1 MPGLNKNG
9 FDFYRDSKGFFWL
22 ATAGAIYRYDGNRLE
37 AIFENSSLS
46 SADVYQFVEQD
57 GFLWASSYQGLF
69 RINLDGYKVDQFS
82 HNKASAS
89 LASNNIRYLSKDAEG
104 QLWVSTI
111 KSLSLFRP
119 ELGNFKNYYLPEL
132 STGTEYQQAFRRAAS
147 DSKGNIW
154 AATYEQGLQVLIK
167 GQDTFKPISKLTYL
181 SSSQELLFEAGNILD
196 IISLSNG
203 NVGLALSD
211 RYIEFNSDLELVHN
225 IVPRSHHAQAD
236 SRPQLYRLLEDRSQ
250 RIWLSTF
257 SQVLLRID
265 KNREQIEYHYHQ
277 PQDKE
282 HSLRKEAPYRLSLD
296 QDGNIALTYVNNNY
310 QFWSVINDSIRK
322 IELPEKNIVDSSVEV
337 SKIKG
342 GSFVWL
348 GFRNSSHVYL
358 LDLRNNSI
366 RPYNTGMPIQSFTAI
381 NEHSIYIS
389 TRNQGAFLLDFA
401 NQASIKLSDLP
412 ISNMSYSSETGL
424 WFNTENEIYRHSNGK
439 SQNYQLRAVSTLL
452 GAHIYSDPKWGTWLS
467 TSDAIFYYNAVKDR
481 FEKLAVDSSN
491 IINGTRISIHQDA
504 LWIPGDGLLKLNLEK
519 KGDSV
524 KIASTQ
530 SFPELDKEII
540 YNVATAGNSIW
551 LNNATGERIYQISNS
566 GKISKRFDISRG
578 FPRKS
583 STQILATS
591 LSGKLLFSEA
601 GEIFSLDTAG
611 DLPSGDTHGS
621 RIVSYEILNNEQ
633 KTRANFNPDSDIQ
646 LAANE
651 QTLTVNFSNL
661 NSSSRS
667 VLSEEFR
674 LIGRSPRWVK
684 ASAHTAIFSGL
695 EPGRYTF
702 ELRSMWNKEDI
713 SRANILVAAPFWKSK
728 FAYAIYGLI
737 CLAILGLILYLR
749 WDKKRSERKSESQIR
764 LYAKAFESAAE
775 GFCVVDS
782 RSRILNSNA
791 SFKSLIGSDPHA
803 LARCR
808 STKVSDFEY
817 SQIWQELIENG
828 VSQGKSWCTDSEG
841 NDIPLSFT
849 GSAIEGYEFERPLYM
864 VVLSDISSQ
873 IKYEKELETM
883 SNYDSLT
890 GLANRNLFR
899 EKLKSAIN
907 NHHHITRNKFGILY
921 FDVDRFKTINDSLS
935 YQHGDKLLRELGSKL
950 SQTLRPQDALCRL
963 GSDEFVAIIEN
974 IQSNELLGEISDRLI
989 NTAEQAMILD
999 GKEIFVSLSIGIAI
1013 YPDDSRD
1020 SEDLIKK
1027 ADAARHAAKS
1037 KGGGR
1042 YNYFSAEMSSSLR
1055 TALKLESEIR
1065 QAVRNKEFKPH
1076 FQPKVCMQSGK
1087 MIGVEA
1093 LVRWYKPNAEII
1105 MPGVFI
1111 DAAEKTGAI
1120 VKIGLQVL
1128 HESCQLLEN
1137 WKQIG
1142 INDLNIAVNISAHQL
1157 AQENFIEAVENVFSQ
1172 YDCKA
1177 SAIEFEITE
1186 SILMAN
1192 KSDSVKKLSQLRAM
1206 GHQISVDD
1214 FGTGYSS
1221 LAYLTELPID
1231 TLKIDQSF
1239 VKNMLKD
1246 QKQLSVVK
1254 AIIELAKNLGLNVVA
1269 EGVETLEDHNKLQ
1282 QLNCHCG
1289 QGYWYAKPMSAEDL
1303 SNNKLFQQLLNS
1315 PNDELLSTIN

>member
-9 FDFYRDSKGFFWL
+9 FDFFKDSNGFYWL

-37 AIFENSSLS
+37 AIFENGLLAN
-46 SADVYQFVEQD
+46 ADIYQFVEQ
-57 GFLWASSYQGLF
+57 GGYLWASSYEGLF
-69 RINLDGYKVDQFS
+69 RINLDTYQVDQFS
-82 HNKASAS
+82 HSNASSS
-89 LASNNIRYLSKDAEG
+89 LASNNIRYLSKDAEN

-119 ELGNFKNYYLPEL
+119 GLGNFKNYYLPEL
-132 STGTEYQQAFRRAAS
+132 ETGSEYQQAFRRVAS
-147 DSKGNIW
+147 DANGNIW
-154 AATYEQGLQVLIK
+154 AATYEQGLQILAK
-167 GQDTFKPISKLTYL
+167 GQDTFKPISQLSYLPPKL
-181 SSSQELLFEAGNILD
+181 ERLFEGGNILD

-211 RYIEFNSDLELVHN
+211 RYIEFNSNLEIVHS
-225 IVPRSHHAQAD
+225 IAPRSHHTQAG
-236 SRPQLYRLLEDRSQ
+236 SHPQLYRLLEDRSQ

-257 SQVLLRID
+257 NQVLIRIG
-265 KNREQIEYHYHQ
+265 KNRDLIEYHYHQ

-296 QDGNIALTYVNNNY
+296 QEGNIALTYVNNNY
-310 QFWSVINDSIRK
+310 QFWSVINDSISQ

-342 GSFVWL
+342 DRFVWL

-358 LDLRNNSI
+358 LDLSNNSI
-366 RPYNTGMPIQSFTAI
+366 RSYNTGMPIQSFTAI
-381 NEHSIYIS
+381 DEHNIYIS
-389 TRNQGAFLLDFA
+389 TRNQGAFLLDFE
-401 NQASIKLSDLP
+401 NRSSLKFSDLP
-412 ISNMSYSSETGL
+412 ISNMSYSAKTGL
-424 WFNTENEIYRHSNGK
+424 WFNTENEVYRHSDGQ
-439 SQNYQLRAVSTLL
+439 SQSYQLPTVSTLL
-452 GAHIYSDPKWGTWLS
+452 GAHIYSDPEWGTWLS
-467 TSDAIFYYNAVKDR
+467 TSDAVFYYNVDENR
-481 FEKLAVDSSN
+481 FEKLAIDSSN
-491 IINGTRISIHQDA
+491 IINGSRISIYQDA
-504 LWIPGDGLLKLNLEK
+504 LWIPGDGLLKLNLRRQ
-519 KGDSV
+519 GSL
-524 KIASTQ
+524 ISITSTQ
-530 SFPELDKEII
+530 NFPELDKEII
-540 YNVATAGNSIW
+540 YNVSTAQDSIW
-551 LNNATGERIYQISNS
+551 LNNATGERIYQVSHS
-566 GKISKRFDISRG
+566 GEISKRFDISRG
-578 FPRKS
+578 FPRKP

-591 LSGKLLFSEA
+591 HSGTLLFSEA
-601 GEIFSLDTAG
+601 GEIFSLDT
-611 DLPSGDTHGS
+611 DNRLPSGDTQAS

-633 KTRANFNPDSDIQ
+633 NLRANFKPDSEIR

-684 ASAHTAIFSGL
+684 ASSHTAIFSGL

-702 ELRSMWNKEDI
+702 ELRSIWNKQNVSHASI
-713 SRANILVAAPFWKSK
+713 FVAAPFWKSRP
-728 FAYAIYGLI
+728 AYAIYSLL
-737 CLAILGLILYLR
+737 CFAILGLILYLR

-791 SFKSLIGSDPHA
+791 SFKTLIGSSPHA
-803 LARCR
+803 LTRCR

-828 VSQGKSWCTDSEG
+828 VSQGKSWCKDSKG

-849 GSAIEGYEFERPLYM
+849 GSAIEGYEYERPLYM

-907 NHHHITRNKFGILY
+907 NYHHITRNKFGILY

-935 YQHGDKLLRELGSKL
+935 YQHGDKLLHELGNKL
-950 SQTLRPQDALCRL
+950 SQTLRPQDSLCRL

-989 NTAEQAMILD
+989 NSAEQAMILD
-999 GKEIFVSLSIGIAI
+999 GKEVFVSLSIGIAI
-1013 YPDDSRD
+1013 YPDDSSD

-1027 ADAARHAAKS
+1027 ADAARHSAKS

-1042 YNYFSAEMSSSLR
+1042 YSYFSAEMSSSLR

-1076 FQPKVCMQSGK
+1076 FQPKICMQSGE

-1093 LVRWYKPNAEII
+1093 LVRWYKPNTDII

-1128 HESCQLLEN
+1128 HESCQLLES
-1137 WKQIG
+1137 WKHAG
-1142 INDLNIAVNISAHQL
+1142 IRDLSIAVNVSAHQL
-1157 AQENFIEAVENVFSQ
+1157 SQDNFIQAVKDVFSQ

-1192 KSDSVKKLSQLRAM
+1192 KSDSVTKLSQLRTM
-1206 GHQISVDD
+1206 GHHISVDD

-1221 LAYLTELPID
+1221 LSYLTELPID

-1269 EGVETLEDHNKLQ
+1269 EGVETQEDHNKLK

-1303 SNNKLFQQLLNS
+1303 SNSELFKQLLHS
-1315 PNDELLSTIN
+1315 KNDEMLSPRS